1 MYWTEILTALALVFV
16 LEGMLPFISPAKY
29 RQMVAEITRLSDNNI
44 RNIGLVVMIAG
55 SVAAVL
61 RARLVRY
68 RETTDKRENHG
79 QECSCHW
86 HPVG

>member
-29 RQMVAEITRLSDNNI
+29 RQMVAEITQLSDNNI

-55 SVAAVL
+55 L
-61 RARLVRY
+61 LLLFFVR
-68 RETTDKRENHG
+68 G
-79 QECSCHW
+79 
-86 HPVG
+86 